1 MVNHGVIV
9 LGPFVRGTDLRL
21 CVFCLVVG
29 FFFFF
34 FFFLNFVRLFCPCCL
49 QGFYSETH
57 SCDDAQES
65 QEDEV
70 EEAAE
75 EERCVRVKFEQ
86 FHDIFA

>member
-9 LGPFVRGTDLRL
+9 LGRFVRGADLHL

-29 FFFFF
+29 FFFSFF
-34 FFFLNFVRLFCPCCL
+34 FYFVRLFCPCCL

-57 SCDDAQES
+57 SRNDAQES

-70 EEAAE
+70 KEAAE
-75 EERCVRVKFEQ
+75 EER
-86 FHDIFA
+86 